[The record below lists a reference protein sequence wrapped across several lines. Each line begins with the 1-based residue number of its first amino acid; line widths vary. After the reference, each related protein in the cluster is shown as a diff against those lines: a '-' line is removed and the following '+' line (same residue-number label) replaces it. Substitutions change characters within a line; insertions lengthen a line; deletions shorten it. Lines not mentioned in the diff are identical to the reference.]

1 MKENQQLLV
10 FLHLS
15 QLLNAYSGFLGII
28 VPLVIWQT
36 NKKLVF
42 EMDAHGKAV
51 MNFQISVFILV
62 LCCIPLILF
71 FGLGVIGIIILSIIS
86 IVFPVLNA
94 IRAGN
99 GTFPNY
105 PLVYKFID

>member
-1 MKENQQLLV
+1 
-10 FLHLS
+10 
-15 QLLNAYSGFLGII
+15 
-28 VPLVIWQT
+28 
-36 NKKLVF
+36 
-42 EMDAHGKAV
+42 MDAHGKAV
-51 MNFQISVFILV
+51 MNFQIPVFILI

-71 FGLGVIGIIILSIIS
+71 FGLGIVGIIILSIIS
-86 IVFPVLNA
+86 IVFTVLNA